1 MSDNQRNFLNPTK
14 NYVLFGFISYDAK
27 GKGEVQK
34 IVKRRIDVIEG
45 TVNSYSELI
54 IDTKR
59 LKSINN
65 FSHICASDTEV
76 SEEVEQRK
84 VQRKERKET
93 EAAEKAQRKADL
105 DAKEAANKA

>member
-1 MSDNQRNFLNPTK
+1 M
-14 NYVLFGFISYDAK
+14 K
-27 GKGEVQK
+27 GNGEVHK
-34 IVKRRIDVIEG
+34 IAKRRLDVIEG
-45 TVNSYSELI
+45 NVNRYYKLFN
-54 IDTKR
+54 DPKR

-65 FSHICASDTEV
+65 FNQLCASVVEV

-93 EAAEKAQRKADL
+93 EAVEKAQRKADL